1 MMPLTL
7 SGRYAV
13 SGGGSRAAGWEQEV
27 KRLFSAGDEV
37 LAAQWF
43 RSRSRSEVLPVH
55 GGT

>member
-1 MMPLTL
+1 MPLTL